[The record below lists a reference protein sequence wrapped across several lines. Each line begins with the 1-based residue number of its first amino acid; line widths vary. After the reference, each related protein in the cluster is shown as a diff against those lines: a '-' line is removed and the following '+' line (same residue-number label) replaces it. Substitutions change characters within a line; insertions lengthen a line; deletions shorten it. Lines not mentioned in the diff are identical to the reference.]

1 MNVHSRDT
9 APLSVVN
16 FCGVGHHEDIR
27 FIRFLYLEMFTWKMF
42 TAKLLQVLLILQGS
56 ANVFGKPGLIDT
68 ALTGFQR
75 AKCQQLRSS
84 SANEQFPLY
93 CKPGSL
99 TVKYLNVGGGL
110 FKTNGFSYR
119 GLVLRTFDVQFET
132 EQDGNGDIVAQFN
145 GAILKCDGW
154 AALKR
159 KTCTIPRNL
168 RPWSGIIKVKIVISH
183 PSTRFQ
189 MAGTPVCR
197 RTGFTGY
204 NCNQDIDECAANT
217 HSCHMNALCINT
229 WGSYLC
235 ACKTGYSGNGKS
247 CSDINECVVHKDK
260 VLCAW
265 KDGCV
270 NTHGGYKCKCP
281 PGYKV
286 SSQDFRLCEKD
297 IPQMLSRSSNVTVLF
312 LQTATLPCRYSA
324 SGPVTVSW
332 RINNRIIAV
341 KRTDGSK
348 QTINRRLTLDD
359 SGDLMIHNTTF
370 GDAGRFMCIV
380 QNVRFFSGIIH
391 NLRIESKPLMSVKFL
406 VNGTHT
412 TSHKYRFGENFTV
425 DCQVVG
431 LPVPT
436 VTWSR
441 GQQLI
446 TPSAR
451 RKLILGPLPNAPAF
465 LKGAAVQLQLRIK
478 GIQRA
483 DAGVYSC
490 KAANRHGV
498 TIKTIT
504 LSV

>member
-1 MNVHSRDT
+1 M
-9 APLSVVN
+9 P
-16 FCGVGHHEDIR
+16 
-27 FIRFLYLEMFTWKMF
+27 F

-56 ANVFGKPGLIDT
+56 ANVFGKPGLTDT

-84 SANEQFPLY
+84 NANEQFPLY

-99 TVKYLNVGGGL
+99 TVKYLNVGRGL

-154 AALKR
+154 AARKR

-204 NCNQDIDECAANT
+204 NCNQDI
-217 HSCHMNALCINT
+217 
-229 WGSYLC
+229 
-235 ACKTGYSGNGKS
+235 
-247 CSDINECVVHKDK
+247 NECVVHKDK

-270 NTHGGYKCKCP
+270 NTHGGYKCRCP

-312 LQTATLPCRYSA
+312 FQTATLPCRYSA

-332 RINNRIIAV
+332 RINNRIIAI

-380 QNVRFFSGIIH
+380 QNVRFFSAIIQH
-391 NLRIESKPLMSVKFL
+391 LRIESKPFMSVKFL

-412 TSHKYRFGENFTV
+412 TSHKYRFGENLTV
-425 DCQVVG
+425 DCLVVG

-436 VTWSR
+436 ITWSH

-451 RKLILGPLPNAPAF
+451 RKLILGPLPNAPAL

>member
-1 MNVHSRDT
+1 
-9 APLSVVN
+9 
-16 FCGVGHHEDIR
+16 
-27 FIRFLYLEMFTWKMF
+27 MFTWKMF

-56 ANVFGKPGLIDT
+56 ANVFGKPGLTDT

-84 SANEQFPLY
+84 SANVQFPLY
-93 CKPGSL
+93 CKPGRL
-99 TVKYLNVGGGL
+99 TVRYLNVGGGF
-110 FKTNGFSYR
+110 FKTNGFSYH
-119 GLVLRTFDVQFET
+119 GKVLRTSDVQFVT

-159 KTCTIPRNL
+159 KNCTIPRNL
-168 RPWSGIIKVKIVISH
+168 SPWSGIIKVKIVISH

-189 MAGTPVCR
+189 MAGTPVCW

-204 NCNQDIDECAANT
+204 NCNQ
-217 HSCHMNALCINT
+217 
-229 WGSYLC
+229 
-235 ACKTGYSGNGKS
+235 
-247 CSDINECVVHKDK
+247 DINECVVHKDK

-297 IPQMLSRSSNVTVLF
+297 IPKMLSRSSNVTVLF
-312 LQTATLPCRYSA
+312 FQTATLPCRYSA

-412 TSHKYRFGENFTV
+412 TSHKYRFGENLTV

-436 VTWSR
+436 VTWSH

-451 RKLILGPLPNAPAF
+451 RKVILGPLPNAPAF

-498 TIKTIT
+498 TIKIIT